1 MPLFNWVPF
10 NNVAKAIYLCLLIIV
25 LTVIISAFALTT
37 MYRMSSRL
45 YKPIEKSNILREK
58 FFLGDTSQKNIGYPK
73 MQYLKMQYAVLSFF
87 KEHHKELGRVYYSN
101 YYSFNVVL
109 TIATIILAILVFLI
123 ANKGWQTSDI
133 FLKISF
139 CTVFFISSFLGIM
152 TITLGQKENYESNF
166 KQYLYYDKIQ
176 TNIITFVN
184 TTDQYKPSRIANL
197 TDSFIVAISSDLR
210 ANGQFFMAID
220 ANKIS
225 FDDISGKLGKSLN
238 GKP

>member
-1 MPLFNWVPF
+1 
-10 NNVAKAIYLCLLIIV
+10 
-25 LTVIISAFALTT
+25 
-37 MYRMSSRL
+37 
-45 YKPIEKSNILREK
+45 
-58 FFLGDTSQKNIGYPK
+58 
-73 MQYLKMQYAVLSFF
+73 MQYAVLSFF

-139 CTVFFISSFLGIM
+139 CTVFFISSLLGIL

-184 TTDQYKPSRIANL
+184 TTDQYKPSRVANL